1 MVEVEIEKT
10 ATGKLIAEVE
20 LQSAD
25 AQKEQDAANIQA
37 EATNKLANEA
47 QAIKA
52 AANKELEA
60 AVPAMEAA
68 KEAVNCLTL
77 PAIQELKGLPNPPA
91 DCLLVTK
98 AVLIL
103 LKGEKK
109 NHAWPTAQKM
119 MANPKVFVD

>member
-1 MVEVEIEKT
+1 MNSTTEKVAQLQKLLEVKMVEVDIEKT

-52 AANKELEA
+52 QANKELEA

-77 PAIQELKGLPNPPA
+77 PAI
-91 DCLLVTK
+91 
-98 AVLIL
+98 
-103 LKGEKK
+103 
-109 NHAWPTAQKM
+109 
-119 MANPKVFVD
+119 